1 MRPIVGPAAGLTPV
15 NFGPPIGDHALLA
28 GTTADAGRSPKL
40 PPDQAD
46 EFVKHRCLIDLRCTT
61 EVPAVDLP

>member
-1 MRPIVGPAAGLTPV
+1 MRLIVGRVAGLTPV
-15 NFGPPIGDHALLA
+15 NFGPPVGDHALLA

-46 EFVKHRCLIDLRCTT
+46 EFAKHRRLPRK
-61 EVPAVDLP
+61 PAEDASREPSN